1 MLVAAVAY
9 AFWPRATLVEVGE
22 ASRGPMQTTI
32 DEEARTRLHEPFVV
46 TAPVAGRLMR
56 VAVEPGDSVKEGAV
70 IARMRPA
77 GAPMLDARSRA
88 TAEAGVDAA
97 EAALGAARA
106 ELESA
111 LADLAL
117 AKEVLD
123 RRRRLRGT
131 GAASQSNLDEA
142 QRTWRAAKGAQEAA
156 RATIAMREADL
167 RQARAR
173 LIATENALMADASQ
187 SLPIKAPVSGRI
199 LEVRQK
205 SETSLQAGADILEI
219 GNVAKDLEIVVEL
232 LSTDAVRVS
241 AGDPVVI
248 DDWGGEGT
256 LDGVVRRIDPSGFT
270 KVSALGVEEQ
280 RVNAVIGFSGP
291 FSERE
296 ALGANYRVE
305 VSIVTWRE
313 ENVLSVPSSAL
324 FRDGD
329 GWAVFV
335 IEGGRARLRALEIGR
350 NNGIRA
356 QVLKGLDPTTPV
368 ILFPGPELSDGE
380 KVKG

>member
-1 MLVAAVAY
+1 
-9 AFWPRATLVEVGE
+9 
-22 ASRGPMQTTI
+22 
-32 DEEARTRLHEPFVV
+32 
-46 TAPVAGRLMR
+46 
-56 VAVEPGDSVKEGAV
+56 
-70 IARMRPA
+70 
-77 GAPMLDARSRA
+77 